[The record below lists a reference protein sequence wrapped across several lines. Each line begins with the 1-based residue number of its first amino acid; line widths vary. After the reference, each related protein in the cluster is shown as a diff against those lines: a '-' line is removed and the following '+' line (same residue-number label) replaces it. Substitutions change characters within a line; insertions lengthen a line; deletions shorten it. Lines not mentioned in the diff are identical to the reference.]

1 MDGPENTTGPEDLA
15 TVASFAYWFA
25 AYRHQQV
32 LKKCGVQAS
41 LKPSV
46 EEPGEGRATRRINVQ
61 TPASETER
69 ALALLRETVLIGQED
84 SLRLPRVSGGFG
96 NFLWVHFFLTLLY
109 AVFMTFL
116 KHILFGIG

>member
-1 MDGPENTTGPEDLA
+1 MDGPENTTGPDDLV
-15 TVASFAYWFA
+15 TVASFAYWFV

-46 EEPGEGRATRRINVQ
+46 EEPGEGRATRCINVQ

-96 NFLWVHFFLTLLY
+96 NFLWVYFFLALVY
-109 AVFMTFL
+109 AVFM
-116 KHILFGIG
+116 ILLTHVVWTS

>member
-1 MDGPENTTGPEDLA
+1 MDGPENTTGPDDLV
-15 TVASFAYWFA
+15 TVASFAYSFV
-25 AYRHQQV
+25 AYSHQQV

-46 EEPGEGRATRRINVQ
+46 EEPGEPRATRWINVQ

-96 NFLWVHFFLTLLY
+96 NFLWVYFFLALVY
-109 AVFMTFL
+109 AVFM
-116 KHILFGIG
+116 ILLRHVVWTS